1 MLEMV
6 AVTYDGAHSAER
18 ALSDM
23 RANRDDE
30 WLSEVGML
38 EHDRD
43 GRYSVKAKNPHVDEG
58 KAGAGAAIGGVT
70 GLFLGAIGGPFG
82 LLLWGSIGAL
92 TGAGIGASKESAFK
106 PTADELKAA
115 LPPDASVLVLV
126 GETPTLDAFVAATG
140 AGDDAVVRT
149 PLTSEQAAEL
159 TEAGKA

>member
-23 RANRDDE
+23 RASRDDE

-43 GRYSVKAKNPHVDEG
+43 GRYSVKAKNPKVGEG

-92 TGAGIGASKESAFK
+92 AGAGIGASAESAFK
-106 PTADELKAA
+106 PTADELKAS
-115 LPPDASVLVLV
+115 LPPDASMLVLV
-126 GETPTLDAFVAATG
+126 GESSELDTFVAATG
-140 AGDDAVVRT
+140 ASDDQILRA
-149 PLTSEQAAEL
+149 PLTSDQAREL
-159 TEAGKA
+159 DEASRG